1 VLDIPLIVLLSL
13 DSLILQPSDIQFVEK
28 PEETLNY
35 LVSQM
40 RKNAN
45 SRSPLLSSRKRKKM
59 MREKTL
65 FKALTASLIRVR
77 LVLVIDDL
85 NQHGRLNKLNSHNL
99 YIEIYLKDASEDN
112 QEEEAPITL
121 RL

>member
-65 FKALTASLIRVR
+65 FKASTASLIRR
-77 LVLVIDDL
+77 STSKMPQRITKKK
-85 NQHGRLNKLNSHNL
+85 KL
-99 YIEIYLKDASEDN
+99 
-112 QEEEAPITL
+112 P
-121 RL
+121 

>member
-45 SRSPLLSSRKRKKM
+45 SRNPLLSSR
-59 MREKTL
+59 
-65 FKALTASLIRVR
+65 
-77 LVLVIDDL
+77 
-85 NQHGRLNKLNSHNL
+85 
-99 YIEIYLKDASEDN
+99 
-112 QEEEAPITL
+112 
-121 RL
+121 

>member
-13 DSLILQPSDIQFVEK
+13 DSLILQPSDIKFVEK

-45 SRSPLLSSRKRKKM
+45 TRSPLLSSRKRKKM

-65 FKALTASLIRVR
+65 FKASTASLIRVS

-85 NQHGRLNKLNSHNL
+85 NQNGRLNKLNSHNL
-99 YIEIYLKDASEDN
+99 YIEIYLKDATEDN

>member
-45 SRSPLLSSRKRKKM
+45 TRSPLLSSRKRKKM

-65 FKALTASLIRVR
+65 FKASTASLIRVS

-85 NQHGRLNKLNSHNL
+85 NQNGRLNKLNSHNL

>member
-45 SRSPLLSSRKRKKM
+45 TRSPLLSSRKRKKM

-65 FKALTASLIRVR
+65 FKASTASLIRVS
-77 LVLVIDDL
+77 LVLVIDDQ
-85 NQHGRLNKLNSHNL
+85 NQNGRLNKLNSHNL
-99 YIEIYLKDASEDN
+99 YIEIYLKDATEDN